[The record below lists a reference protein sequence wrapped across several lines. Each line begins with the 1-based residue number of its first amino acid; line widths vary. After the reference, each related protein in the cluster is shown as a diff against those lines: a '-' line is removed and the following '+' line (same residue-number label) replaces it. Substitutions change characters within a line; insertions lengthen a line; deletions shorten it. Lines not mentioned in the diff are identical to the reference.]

1 MTAEDN
7 EVAHLYYTSG
17 TTGRPKGVMLTHKN
31 VCLHALGTI
40 AELKLV
46 DTDVWGHIAPMFHL
60 ADAWATFAVT
70 WVGGRHVMVGQFEPE
85 AVMAAIAQQR
95 ITLSNMIPTML
106 NLMIKHPKVAE
117 FDYSSL
123 RVILS
128 GGAPIALF
136 ESGAILQYLAE
147 KSGQFLPQTQPERAE
162 VMQWLFWQMAGL
174 GPMLGQHLHFAV
186 YADEAVPYAQGRYG
200 REKVRLYQV
209 MDRRLRERDF
219 IAGDYSIADMAAYPW
234 IRTLE
239 RRTSQLN
246 GLTDLKRWYEA
257 ISERPAV
264 ARAYE
269 RAEAINTTPT
279 ITEESRKVLLVA

>member
-1 MTAEDN
+1 MIELYFWTTPNGMKPLILLE
-7 EVAHLYYTSG
+7 ETGLAHTI
-17 TTGRPKGVMLTHKN
+17 RPVNISKGEHFTEAFTRISPNQKIP
-31 VCLHALGTI
+31 AI
-40 AELKLV
+40 V
-46 DTDVWGHIAPMFHL
+46 DRAP
-60 ADAWATFAVT
+60 A
-70 WVGGRHVMVGQFEPE
+70 GGSE
-85 AVMAAIAQQR
+85 
-95 ITLSNMIPTML
+95 
-106 NLMIKHPKVAE
+106 
-117 FDYSSL
+117 
-123 RVILS
+123 S

-200 REKVRLYQV
+200 REKERLYQV
-209 MDRRLRERDF
+209 MDRRLRDRDF
-219 IAGDYSIADMAAYPW
+219 IAGEYSIADMAAYPW

-279 ITEESRKVLLVA
+279 ITEESRKILLVA